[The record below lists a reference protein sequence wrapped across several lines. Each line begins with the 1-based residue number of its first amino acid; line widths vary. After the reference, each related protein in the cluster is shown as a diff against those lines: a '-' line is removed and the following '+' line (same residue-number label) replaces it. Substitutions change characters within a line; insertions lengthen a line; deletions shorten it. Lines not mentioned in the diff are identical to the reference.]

1 MYKVETSSRQ
11 KYGFRKV
18 NFAEASDYGGK
29 DIFRLLEY
37 MTLILRIFTL
47 EYLMGRNSTPGRQ
60 IIEMENKVTT
70 GREFWT
76 SFVNMNLTQDR
87 NMLKYGDHSDQI
99 KQRLVANE
107 TAADRVIDRIL
118 DRKRVWYELSEDM
131 KTVKSRAGRLDKL
144 AKDLPHERR
153 TIHHLI
159 DMLILQHQATFY
171 HFLNGLENILEIY
184 RDKM

>member
-1 MYKVETSSRQ
+1 MYKIESSSRQ

-18 NFAEASDYGGK
+18 TYSEALDYGGL

-60 IIEMENKVTT
+60 LFEMEQKVMS

-76 SFVNMNLTQDR
+76 SFVNMNIRQDV
-87 NMLKYGDHSDQI
+87 NMLKFGDHSDKI

-118 DRKRVWYELSEDM
+118 DRKRV
-131 KTVKSRAGRLDKL
+131 
-144 AKDLPHERR
+144 
-153 TIHHLI
+153 
-159 DMLILQHQATFY
+159 
-171 HFLNGLENILEIY
+171 
-184 RDKM
+184 